1 MKTEIE
7 IPNGC
12 KIAKTEI
19 IDGKLIVTYGRE
31 LPDSV
36 NDIPDIVYFH
46 ALKSTSLER
55 ASAVRALTQLIE
67 LVAYMGCEDMD
78 LYFEFQ
84 SGKSQLPP
92 EFYEKYADLFEKA
105 RNIKL

>member
-7 IPNGC
+7 IPDGC

-19 IDGKLIVTYGRE
+19 IDGKLIVTYERDF
-31 LPDSV
+31 PDSV
-36 NDIPDIVYFH
+36 KDIPDIVYFH

-67 LVAYMGCEDMD
+67 LAAYVGCDD
-78 LYFEFQ
+78 FYFNFCFDNEKLESDFE
-84 SGKSQLPP
+84 K
-92 EFYEKYADLFEKA
+92 KYADLFEKA
-105 RNIKL
+105 YKIL